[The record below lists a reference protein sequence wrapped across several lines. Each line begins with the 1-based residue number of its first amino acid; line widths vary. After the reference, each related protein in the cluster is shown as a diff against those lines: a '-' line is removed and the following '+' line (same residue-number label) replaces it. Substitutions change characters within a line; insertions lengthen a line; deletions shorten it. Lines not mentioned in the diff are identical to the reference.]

1 MSTDRTYTS
10 TVNHQIDMQNLWDC
24 LCLIVVWYRIT
35 TKCCEVRKYADGTSE
50 WHLYI
55 RVAIAMTSVYVRY
68 KVSVQ
73 TTHINTDRH
82 ISLSVCMY
90 AHAHTHTC
98 VHTHTHA
105 RTHIYTH
112 THTHTHTR
120 THTHA
125 RTHAHTHAHTLD
137 QRNLSLLD
145 SQQNQLTQSVATSCS
160 QLQYS
165 M

>member
-10 TVNHQIDMQNLWDC
+10 TVNHQIKMQNLWDC

-35 TKCCEVRKYADGTSE
+35 TKCCEVRKYADWTSE

-82 ISLSVCMY
+82 ISLSVCIC
-90 AHAHTHTC
+90 AHARTHTC
-98 VHTHTHA
+98 VHA
-105 RTHIYTH
+105 H

-120 THTHA
+120 THAH
-125 RTHAHTHAHTLD
+125 THAHTHTLD

-145 SQQNQLTQSVATSCS
+145 SKQNQLTQSVATSCS

>member
-1 MSTDRTYTS
+1 
-10 TVNHQIDMQNLWDC
+10 MQNLWDC

-90 AHAHTHTC
+90 AHARMHTCVHTHMHAHARTHTHTPAHTRTHARM
-98 VHTHTHA
+98 HTHTHA
-105 RTHIYTH
+105 RTHTH
-112 THTHTHTR
+112 LRPKKSFFARFSAESINTVSCYKLQSTTILHVTWISTHIF
-120 THTHA
+120 
-125 RTHAHTHAHTLD
+125 
-137 QRNLSLLD
+137 
-145 SQQNQLTQSVATSCS
+145 SQHRLP
-160 QLQYS
+160 
-165 M
+165 

>member
-10 TVNHQIDMQNLWDC
+10 TVNHQIKMQNLWDC

-73 TTHINTDRH
+73 THINTDRH
-82 ISLSVCMY
+82 ISLSVCMCV
-90 AHAHTHTC
+90 HAWMHTH
-98 VHTHTHA
+98 VHTS
-105 RTHIYTH
+105 
-112 THTHTHTR
+112 THTR
-120 THTHA
+120 THTYAYA
-125 RTHAHTHAHTLD
+125 RTRTHTLD